1 MNQKFRESSR
11 SIFFSP
17 CCDIIA
23 TESFKL
29 GNLLE
34 RGMLGNVEVLTLNKY
49 LMPLCKHCTC
59 IMAYYMHLLL

>member
-49 LMPLCKHCTC
+49 
-59 IMAYYMHLLL
+59 